1 MENNMWNIRNRGE
14 IDVNLEGYYVIG
26 SKSDEKFIFDEY
38 VLKSGESVRV
48 TTNKDAPTFGN
59 DSAIWSNLGET
70 VYLYD
75 ENGGLVDSY
84 GW

>member
-1 MENNMWNIRNRGE
+1 MWNIRNRGE

-38 VLKSGESVRV
+38 VLKSGES
-48 TTNKDAPTFGN
+48 
-59 DSAIWSNLGET
+59 LGET